1 MPLPPPVTT
10 ATAPESE
17 TNFSCSTNRLLLQG
31 PSKLAIN
38 LACFGT
44 CIRDYPRNRYPGVPA
59 VAPRSWRTF
68 RKSIARQVI
77 QAHPGSSCVASHRC
91 WNWIKYYVTCLKL
104 RRILIIPSPHIFA
117 FQCSIQGKGCG
128 VVIPLSCRPGLGR
141 NACPE
146 VEADVGRT
154 SSPGPKNQGAKRMKK
169 LLVTMLLVLAIGA
182 QVQQLAAQGAAQP
195 GQAAPSSQKQ
205 IKDPAEYN
213 AYVNGV
219 QQSNPAQ
226 KAQALEAFVQ
236 TYPNSVMK
244 EEALEQLMASYQ
256 QAGDTQKTVDTA
268 NRVLQVNPNNI
279 RALALLAYYYRTMAS
294 QGGADATKNA
304 DLAMQYGQKGLD
316 ALPNTPKQ
324 EGMSDADF
332 TKFHNELGAI
342 FDGAVGFAALQ
353 KKDLAAAQKDL
364 RAAVA
369 DESQPNIAD
378 IYPLATA
385 DLEAKPMNPEGFWF
399 IVKASSLAQG
409 PGQQQI
415 LDYGRKKYV
424 RYHGG
429 EDGWADLVKQVQGST
444 SVMPPAG
451 FTVAAAPPP
460 PSPAEQ
466 AADLVKSKDPKQMSF
481 AEWQLVLS
489 SGNAQASDTVWSAIK
504 DKAVKLAANV
514 ISASPTKLTLAGS
527 ADDIDEKKVD
537 ITLT

>member
-1 MPLPPPVTT
+1 
-10 ATAPESE
+10 
-17 TNFSCSTNRLLLQG
+17 
-31 PSKLAIN
+31 
-38 LACFGT
+38 
-44 CIRDYPRNRYPGVPA
+44 
-59 VAPRSWRTF
+59 
-68 RKSIARQVI
+68 
-77 QAHPGSSCVASHRC
+77 
-91 WNWIKYYVTCLKL
+91 
-104 RRILIIPSPHIFA
+104 
-117 FQCSIQGKGCG
+117 
-128 VVIPLSCRPGLGR
+128 
-141 NACPE
+141 
-146 VEADVGRT
+146 
-154 SSPGPKNQGAKRMKK
+154 MKK
-169 LLVTMLLVLAIGA
+169 LLVIMLLVFAIAGTVVP
-182 QVQQLAAQGAAQP
+182 QAA
-195 GQAAPSSQKQ
+195 GQAPAAPAAPASQKPQ

-213 AYVNGV
+213 AYVNAV
-219 QQSNPAQ
+219 QQQDPA
-226 KAQALEAFVQ
+226 AQAQAIEAFLQ

-244 EEALEQLMASYQ
+244 EDALVSLMGAYQ
-256 QAGDTQKTVDTA
+256 KAGNAQKTVDAA
-268 NRVLQVNPNNI
+268 NRVLQASPNNI

-304 DLAMQYGQKGLD
+304 DLAMQYGQQGMD
-316 ALPNTPKQ
+316 ALPNTPKP

-342 FDGAVGFAALQ
+342 FGGAVGFAALQ
-353 KKDLAAAQKDL
+353 KKDLATAQKDL

-399 IVKASSLAQG
+399 IVKAAGLAQG

-415 LDYGRKKYV
+415 LDYGHKKYV

-466 AADLVKSKDPKQMSF
+466 AADLVKSKDPKQMTF

-489 SGNAQASDTVWSAIK
+489 SGNAQASDTVWNAIK
-504 DKAVKLAANV
+504 DKAVKLVANV
-514 ISASPTKLTLAGS
+514 ITASPTKLTLAGS
-527 ADDIDEKKVD
+527 ADDIDDKKAD
-537 ITLT
+537 INLTMAKAIPAKLVPAVGTLTQFQATVSSYTPSPFMLTMTDGVLLDKAGNPIGTAAAAPAHKAPVKKKQQ